1 MVVLPRVSTFPTRG
15 IYLSLGLSQGH
26 ETIIKE
32 NNKRILVYRSNQ
44 INMFKSWFAGL
55 LIILSL
61 GITSCAAG
69 VSGLQSYVNTS
80 KGYEFLYPNGW
91 IPVNLGTSARKSVD
105 VVFRDLVE
113 RTENLSVIIND
124 VPDGKTLEDLGTPS
138 EVGYRLL
145 KAINKTPDLDVEA
158 EFLRAESRE
167 GKDKTYYLLEYEENL
182 PDQEERHNIASVAV
196 SRGKI
201 FTFSLS
207 TPERRWESVKDS
219 FEVAAK
225 SFTVR

>member
-1 MVVLPRVSTFPTRG
+1 
-15 IYLSLGLSQGH
+15 
-26 ETIIKE
+26 
-32 NNKRILVYRSNQ
+32 
-44 INMFKSWFAGL
+44 MFKSFFAGL
-55 LIILSL
+55 LIILSVA
-61 GITSCAAG
+61 ISSCSAG

-91 IPVNLGTSARKSVD
+91 IPVTLGASARKSVD

-113 RTENLSVIIND
+113 RTENLSVIINE

-145 KAINKTPDLDVEA
+145 KAINKAPNSDVEA
-158 EFLRAESRE
+158 EFLRAESRQ

-182 PDQEERHNIASVAV
+182 PDQEERHNIASVSV

-207 TPERRWESVKDS
+207 TPERRWDSVKDS

>member
-1 MVVLPRVSTFPTRG
+1 ML
-15 IYLSLGLSQGH
+15 
-26 ETIIKE
+26 
-32 NNKRILVYRSNQ
+32 
-44 INMFKSWFAGL
+44 KSFLAGL
-55 LIILSL
+55 LIILSVA
-61 GITSCAAG
+61 ITGCSAG

-91 IPVNLGTSARKSVD
+91 IPVNLGTSARSSVD

-113 RTENLSVIIND
+113 RTENLSVIINE
-124 VPDGKTLEDLGTPS
+124 VPEGKTLSDLGTPS
-138 EVGYRLL
+138 EVGYRFL
-145 KAINKTPDLDVEA
+145 KAIENSPSTDIEA
-158 EFLRAESRE
+158 EFLRAEARE

-182 PDQEERHNIASVAV
+182 PDREARHNIASVAV

-207 TPERRWESVKDS
+207 TPERRWNSVKDS
-219 FEVAAK
+219 FEIAAK

>member
-1 MVVLPRVSTFPTRG
+1 MF
-15 IYLSLGLSQGH
+15 
-26 ETIIKE
+26 
-32 NNKRILVYRSNQ
+32 RS
-44 INMFKSWFAGL
+44 FCAGL
-55 LIILSL
+55 LIVLSL
-61 GITSCAAG
+61 VVTGCSTG

-91 IPVNLGTSARKSVD
+91 IPVNLGTSARKTVD

-113 RTENLSVIIND
+113 RTENLSVIID
-124 VPDGKTLEDLGTPS
+124 EVPDGKTLEDLGSPTD
-138 EVGYRLL
+138 VGYRLL
-145 KAINKTPDLDVEA
+145 KVINSNPDEDREA
-158 EFLRAESRE
+158 EFIRAEARE
-167 GKDKTYYLLEYEENL
+167 NKDKKYYLLEYEADVPE
-182 PDQEERHNIASVAV
+182 QGVRHNIASVAV

-207 TPERRWESVKDS
+207 TPERRWDTVKDA

>member
-1 MVVLPRVSTFPTRG
+1 MILEFFYPFKIIGSVSVFK
-15 IYLSLGLSQGH
+15 YLKK
-26 ETIIKE
+26 IK
-32 NNKRILVYRSNQ
+32 K
-44 INMFKSWFAGL
+44 MFKSFFAGL
-55 LIILSL
+55 LIVLSL
-61 GITSCAAG
+61 FISSCSTG
-69 VSGLQSYVNTS
+69 VTGLQSYVDTS

-91 IPVNLGTSARKSVD
+91 IPVNLGTSARRTVD

-113 RTENLSVIIND
+113 RTENLSVIINE

-145 KAINKTPDLDVEA
+145 KVINNTPESEREA
-158 EFLRAESRE
+158 EFIRAESRE

-182 PDQEERHNIASVAV
+182 PDQGERHNIASVAV

-201 FTFSLS
+201 FTFNLS
-207 TPERRWESVKDS
+207 TPQRRWDKVKDS

-225 SFTVR
+225 SFSVR

>member
-1 MVVLPRVSTFPTRG
+1 
-15 IYLSLGLSQGH
+15 
-26 ETIIKE
+26 
-32 NNKRILVYRSNQ
+32 
-44 INMFKSWFAGL
+44 MFKSFCAGL

-61 GITSCAAG
+61 VITSCSTG

-91 IPVNLGTSARKSVD
+91 IPVTLGASARKTVD
-105 VVFRDLVE
+105 LVYRDLIE

-145 KAINKTPDLDVEA
+145 KVINSTPDSEREA
-158 EFLRAESRE
+158 EFIRAEARE
-167 GKDKTYYLLEYEENL
+167 NRDKKYYLLEYEEEV
-182 PDQEERHNIASVAV
+182 PEQGSRHNIASVAV

-201 FTFSLS
+201 FTFNLS
-207 TPERRWESVKDS
+207 TPERRWDSVKDT

>member
-1 MVVLPRVSTFPTRG
+1 
-15 IYLSLGLSQGH
+15 
-26 ETIIKE
+26 
-32 NNKRILVYRSNQ
+32 
-44 INMFKSWFAGL
+44 MFKSFFAGL
-55 LIILSL
+55 LVVLSL
-61 GITSCAAG
+61 VISSCATG

-91 IPVNLGTSARKSVD
+91 IPVTLGTSARKTVD

-124 VPDGKTLEDLGTPS
+124 VPEDKTLEDLGSPS

-145 KAINKTPDLDVEA
+145 KVINSTPDSKREA
-158 EFLRAESRE
+158 EFIRAEARE
-167 GKDKTYYLLEYEENL
+167 SKGQEYYLLEYEEDL
-182 PDQEERHNIASVAV
+182 PEQEARHNIASVSV

-201 FTFSLS
+201 FTFNLS
-207 TPERRWESVKDS
+207 TPQRRWDTVKDS

>member
-1 MVVLPRVSTFPTRG
+1 
-15 IYLSLGLSQGH
+15 
-26 ETIIKE
+26 
-32 NNKRILVYRSNQ
+32 
-44 INMFKSWFAGL
+44 MFKSFFAGL

-61 GITSCAAG
+61 VVSSCSTG

-91 IPVNLGTSARKSVD
+91 IPVNLGTSARKTVD

-113 RTENLSVIIND
+113 RTENLSVIINE
-124 VPDGKTLEDLGTPS
+124 VPDDKTLEDLGSPS

-145 KAINKTPDLDVEA
+145 KVMNNTPDSAREA
-158 EFLRAESRE
+158 EFIRAEARE
-167 GKDKTYYLLEYEENL
+167 SQGKKYYLLEYEENV
-182 PDQEERHNIASVAV
+182 PEQGERHNIASVAV

-201 FTFSLS
+201 FTFNLS
-207 TPERRWESVKDS
+207 TPQKRWDTVKDS

>member
-1 MVVLPRVSTFPTRG
+1 
-15 IYLSLGLSQGH
+15 
-26 ETIIKE
+26 
-32 NNKRILVYRSNQ
+32 
-44 INMFKSWFAGL
+44 MFKSFFAGL
-55 LIILSL
+55 LIVLTLVVS
-61 GITSCAAG
+61 GCSTG

-91 IPVNLGTSARKSVD
+91 IPVTLGASAKRTVD

-113 RTENLSVIIND
+113 RTENLSVIINE
-124 VPDGKTLEDLGTPS
+124 VPDDKTLEDLGSPS

-145 KAINKTPDLDVEA
+145 KAINNTPESEREA
-158 EFLRAESRE
+158 EFIRAEARE
-167 GKDKTYYLLEYEENL
+167 NNGQEYYLLEYEENL
-182 PDQEERHNIASVAV
+182 PEQGPRHNIASVAV

-201 FTFSLS
+201 FTFNLS
-207 TPERRWESVKDS
+207 TPQRRWDTVKDA

>member
-1 MVVLPRVSTFPTRG
+1 MVKSFLASLLIV
-15 IYLSLGLSQGH
+15 LSLAVSACS
-26 ETIIKE
+26 T
-32 NNKRILVYRSNQ
+32 
-44 INMFKSWFAGL
+44 
-55 LIILSL
+55 
-61 GITSCAAG
+61 G

-91 IPVNLGTSARKSVD
+91 IPVNLGTSARKTVD

-113 RTENLSVIIND
+113 RTENLSVIINE
-124 VPDGKTLEDLGTPS
+124 VPDGKTLEDLGDPS
-138 EVGYRLL
+138 EVGYRFL
-145 KAINKTPDLDVEA
+145 KAINDNPQIDKKA
-158 EFLRAESRE
+158 EFLRAESRQN
-167 GKDKTYYLLEYEENL
+167 KDKTYYLLEYEENL
-182 PDQEERHNIASVAV
+182 PNQEERHNIASVSV

-207 TPERRWESVKDS
+207 TPERRWDNVKDS

>member
-1 MVVLPRVSTFPTRG
+1 
-15 IYLSLGLSQGH
+15 
-26 ETIIKE
+26 
-32 NNKRILVYRSNQ
+32 
-44 INMFKSWFAGL
+44 MFKSFFAGL

-61 GITSCAAG
+61 VISSCSAG
-69 VSGLQSYVNTS
+69 VSGLQSYVDTS

-91 IPVNLGTSARKSVD
+91 IPVTLGTSARKSVD

-113 RTENLSVIIND
+113 RTENLSVIINE
-124 VPDGKTLEDLGTPS
+124 VPEGKTLEDLGTPS

-145 KAINKTPDLDVEA
+145 KAINKIPDSNVEA
-158 EFLRAESRE
+158 EFLRAESRQN
-167 GKDKTYYLLEYEENL
+167 KDKTYYLLEYEENL
-182 PDQEERHNIASVAV
+182 PDREERHNIASVAV

-207 TPERRWESVKDS
+207 TPQRRWDNVKDS

>member
-1 MVVLPRVSTFPTRG
+1 
-15 IYLSLGLSQGH
+15 
-26 ETIIKE
+26 
-32 NNKRILVYRSNQ
+32 
-44 INMFKSWFAGL
+44 MFKSFLAGL
-55 LIILSL
+55 LIIISVFVS
-61 GITSCAAG
+61 SCSTG
-69 VSGLQSYVNTS
+69 VSGLQSYVDTS

-91 IPVNLGTSARKSVD
+91 IPVTLGASARETVD

-124 VPDGKTLEDLGTPS
+124 APEGKSLEDLGTPS

-145 KAINKTPDLDVEA
+145 KVINNDRDREA
-158 EFLRAESRE
+158 EFIRAEARE
-167 GKDKTYYLLEYEENL
+167 NKDKKYYLLEYEADVPEQGL
-182 PDQEERHNIASVAV
+182 RHNIASVAV

-207 TPERRWESVKDS
+207 TPERRWDAVKDS

>member
-1 MVVLPRVSTFPTRG
+1 MV
-15 IYLSLGLSQGH
+15 
-26 ETIIKE
+26 
-32 NNKRILVYRSNQ
+32 
-44 INMFKSWFAGL
+44 KSFLASL
-55 LIILSL
+55 LIVISFVVS
-61 GITSCAAG
+61 SCSTG

-91 IPVNLGTSARKSVD
+91 IPVNLGTSARKTVD

-113 RTENLSVIIND
+113 RTENLSVIINE
-124 VPDGKTLEDLGTPS
+124 VPDGKTLEDLGDPS
-138 EVGYRLL
+138 EVGYRFL
-145 KAINKTPDLDVEA
+145 KAINDNPDIDKKA
-158 EFLRAESRE
+158 EFLRAESRQN
-167 GKDKTYYLLEYEENL
+167 KDKTYYLLEYEENL
-182 PDQEERHNIASVAV
+182 PNQEERHNIASVSV

-207 TPERRWESVKDS
+207 TPERRWDNVKDS

>member
-1 MVVLPRVSTFPTRG
+1 
-15 IYLSLGLSQGH
+15 
-26 ETIIKE
+26 
-32 NNKRILVYRSNQ
+32 
-44 INMFKSWFAGL
+44 MFKSFLAGL
-55 LIILSL
+55 LIVISL
-61 GITSCAAG
+61 VVSSCGTG

-91 IPVNLGTSARKSVD
+91 IPVNLGTSARKTVD

-113 RTENLSVIIND
+113 RTENLSVIINE
-124 VPDGKTLEDLGTPS
+124 VPEGKTLEDLGSPT

-145 KAINKTPDLDVEA
+145 KAINKIPDAAAREA
-158 EFLRAESRE
+158 EFIRAEARAN
-167 GKDKTYYLLEYEENL
+167 KDKKYYLFEYEENL
-182 PDQEERHNIASVAV
+182 PEQGERHNIASVAV

-201 FTFSLS
+201 FTFNLS
-207 TPERRWESVKDS
+207 TPQRRWDNVKDS

>member
-1 MVVLPRVSTFPTRG
+1 
-15 IYLSLGLSQGH
+15 
-26 ETIIKE
+26 
-32 NNKRILVYRSNQ
+32 
-44 INMFKSWFAGL
+44 MFKSFCAGL
-55 LIILSL
+55 LIVLSL
-61 GITSCAAG
+61 VITSCSTG

-91 IPVNLGTSARKSVD
+91 IPVNLGTSARKTVD

-124 VPDGKTLEDLGTPS
+124 APEGKTLEDLGSPTD
-138 EVGYRLL
+138 VGYRLL
-145 KAINKTPDLDVEA
+145 KVINNNPDTDREA
-158 EFLRAESRE
+158 DFIRAEARKN
-167 GKDKTYYLLEYEENL
+167 KDKTYYLLEYEADI
-182 PDQEERHNIASVAV
+182 PDQGIRHNIASVAV

-207 TPERRWESVKDS
+207 TPERRWDNVKDA

>member
-1 MVVLPRVSTFPTRG
+1 
-15 IYLSLGLSQGH
+15 
-26 ETIIKE
+26 
-32 NNKRILVYRSNQ
+32 
-44 INMFKSWFAGL
+44 MFKSLFAGL
-55 LIILSL
+55 LIILSI
-61 GITSCAAG
+61 GISSCAAG
-69 VSGLQSYVNTS
+69 VSGLQSYVDTS

-91 IPVNLGTSARKSVD
+91 IPVNLGTSARRSVD

-113 RTENLSVIIND
+113 RTENLSVIINE

-145 KAINKTPDLDVEA
+145 KAINKTPNSDVEA
-158 EFLRAESRE
+158 EFLRAESRQS
-167 GKDKTYYLLEYEENL
+167 KDKTYYLLEYEENL

-207 TPERRWESVKDS
+207 TPERRWDNVKDS

>member
-1 MVVLPRVSTFPTRG
+1 
-15 IYLSLGLSQGH
+15 
-26 ETIIKE
+26 
-32 NNKRILVYRSNQ
+32 
-44 INMFKSWFAGL
+44 MFKSFLAGL

-61 GITSCAAG
+61 VVSSCSTG
-69 VSGLQSYVNTS
+69 VSGLQSYVDTS

-91 IPVNLGTSARKSVD
+91 IPVNLGTSARRTVD

-113 RTENLSVIIND
+113 RTENLSVIINE
-124 VPDGKTLEDLGTPS
+124 VPDGKSLEDLGSPT

-145 KAINKTPDLDVEA
+145 KAINKIPDSDREA
-158 EFLRAESRE
+158 EFIRAEARE
-167 GKDKTYYLLEYEENL
+167 NKDKKYYLFEYEENL
-182 PDQEERHNIASVAV
+182 PGQGERHNIASVAV

-201 FTFSLS
+201 FTFNLS
-207 TPERRWESVKDS
+207 TPQRRWDNVKDS